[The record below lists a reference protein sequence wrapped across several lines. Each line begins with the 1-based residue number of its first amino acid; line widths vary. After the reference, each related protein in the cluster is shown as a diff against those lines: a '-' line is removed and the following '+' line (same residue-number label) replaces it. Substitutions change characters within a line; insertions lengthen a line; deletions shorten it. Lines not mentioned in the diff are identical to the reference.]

1 MDIYIILQGW
11 FTKMKDRILKEMKK
25 LENDYMKQM
34 SGIYQD
40 NEVIHIKMDNL
51 LLEAVDPEI
60 KKEYKRIREKIGFW
74 YA

>member
-1 MDIYIILQGW
+1 
-11 FTKMKDRILKEMKK
+11 MKDRILKEMKK

-40 NEVIHIKMDNL
+40 NEVIHIKMDDL
-51 LLEAVDPEI
+51 LLKAVDPEI

>member
-1 MDIYIILQGW
+1 
-11 FTKMKDRILKEMKK
+11 MKDRILKEMKK
-25 LENDYMKQM
+25 LEDDYMKQM

-60 KKEYKRIREKIGFW
+60 KKEYLRIKEKIGFW